1 MPNGLDN
8 PPPNLFVE
16 HDIESGQIPSND
28 TKNHP
33 ANGASG
39 RFCRN
44 VTLASIPIAAILIFL
59 SRPIVAFMS
68 RESCYLIR
76 GEADFS
82 NPLSGMWHAGWSL
95 YECEWAGYFGFNW
108 TSVLQ
113 WLSDKGYAIGSSLGV
128 VGGLYATWKT
138 FMSSFGRTT
147 LSDDERE
154 RVKEFARHIEMETDG
169 SRATESP
176 KGGGVFLNPRV
187 FRISQQ
193 SKNTESDKPHK
204 KRRHKHNSKSHSHA
218 QTENR
223 NVMHL

>member
-1 MPNGLDN
+1 MPNGLDS
-8 PPPNLFVE
+8 PPPRLSVE
-16 HDIESGQIPSND
+16 HDLESGLRPPDNL
-28 TKNHP
+28 KNPP
-33 ANGASG
+33 ACGGSG

-76 GEADFS
+76 GGADFS

-113 WLSDKGYAIGSSLGV
+113 WLSDKGYALGSSLGV
-128 VGGLYATWKT
+128 IGGLYATWKT

-154 RVKEFARHIEMETDG
+154 RVKEFARHIEMDPEA
-169 SRATESP
+169 SSATESP
-176 KGGGVFLNPRV
+176 KGGSVFLNPRV

-193 SKNTESDKPHK
+193 STNSESDKRHK
-204 KRRHKHNSKSHSHA
+204 KRHHKHKSKSRSHSE
-218 QTENR
+218 TESR
-223 NVMHL
+223 NVMHV